1 MKLDILE
8 IILWSKGSHP
18 PRRVIFKPGKVNV
31 ISGDSKT
38 GKSAIVPI
46 IDYCLGAH
54 HCAIPTGTIRDA
66 CAWFG
71 LIVDTAEGK
80 KLIARREPG
89 GQQST
94 DLMYVL
100 DEDALRTPDRDE
112 LRIPDRISAHN
123 HTAGQLRALLNR
135 IAGMSN
141 LELESDSQAIGAQ
154 RPSIRDLMAFVFQP
168 QNVVANPDVFFFK
181 ADTTEHREKL
191 KSIFPYVLGAL
202 DAQTLIDRARL
213 DRLSRELNR
222 KERELRNVQSV
233 SARWQSEAHS
243 WLDRAREL
251 GLVPKDRADP
261 ADWPSLVDLL
271 CELASRSFDDA
282 KPSAEAIDKSLRQT
296 LQLVDEERELA
307 GEVFELRQ
315 RYNELTTLQDTSEA
329 HGAALRIQKDRL
341 SLSTWLKRLTVRESP
356 HLLIDPRL
364 SPSAEL
370 DMLCDALAR
379 IEAEALR
386 RPASAETVDKEITR
400 LQGLLSIKLEDLH
413 ALRTRLEACQGLR
426 KSTGPAYSIANIERF
441 LGQLENALETYEKIG
456 SDSELAVEVDN
467 LRQQVAYL
475 QQRVSEQQ
483 IRRRTENAL
492 QIVQG
497 IAAEIISKLDC
508 EFVGLPIEISIANL
522 SIRVVGP
529 ERRDWLWEIGSG
541 ANWLSYHIAVT
552 AALQRF
558 FLQTPSHPVPH
569 LLVYDQPSQ
578 VYFPRKLADEG
589 RIGQEEQASTPAPED
604 KLPDKDVEAVRKV
617 FMSLA
622 DEVKTAKSNLQV
634 IVLDHAAE
642 EVWGTV
648 ENVHPVEHWREGKK
662 LVPREWITDETAE

>member
-8 IILWSKGSHP
+8 IVLWPRSAHP
-18 PRRVIFKPGKVNV
+18 PRRVKFRAGKVNV
-31 ISGDSKT
+31 ISGESKT

-46 IDYCLGAH
+46 IDYCLGAN

-66 CAWFG
+66 CSWFG

-94 DLMYVL
+94 DHMHVL
-100 DEDALRTPDRDE
+100 EGDA
-112 LRIPDRISAHN
+112 LRIPDRIETHN
-123 HTAGQLRALLNR
+123 YTAGQLRALLNR
-135 IAGMSN
+135 ISGTSN
-141 LELESDSQAIGAQ
+141 LELEPDSQAIGAH
-154 RPSIRDLMAFVFQP
+154 RPSIRDFMAFVFQP

-213 DRLSRELNR
+213 DRLSKELTR
-222 KERELRNVQSV
+222 KERELRNVRAV
-233 SARWQSEAHS
+233 SARWQGEARS

-251 GLVPKDRADP
+251 GLVAKDRGDP

-271 CELASRSFDDA
+271 RELTTRSFDDA
-282 KPSAEAIDKSLRQT
+282 KPDAAAIDQSIQRTLR
-296 LQLVDEERELA
+296 LVDEERQMA

-315 RYNELTTLQDTSEA
+315 RYNELKTLRDTSEA
-329 HGAALRIQKDRL
+329 YGAALRIQKDRL
-341 SLSTWLKRLTVRESP
+341 SLSTWLKDLTIAETGSPILDSRLT
-356 HLLIDPRL
+356 
-364 SPSAEL
+364 PSTEL
-370 DMLCDALAR
+370 DMLCEALAR
-379 IEAEALR
+379 IEADAHQ
-386 RPASAETVDKEITR
+386 RPTSTETVDKEITR
-400 LQGLLSIKLEDLH
+400 VGGLLSGKLEELQ
-413 ALRTRLEACQGLR
+413 ALRTRLQAQEGLR
-426 KSTGPAYSIANIERF
+426 RTSASAYSVANIERF

-456 SDSELAVEVDN
+456 ADSELASEIDRLRGEVSE
-467 LRQQVAYL
+467 L
-475 QQRVSEQQ
+475 QKRVSEER
-483 IRRRTENAL
+483 IRRKTENAL

-497 IAAEIISKLDC
+497 IAAEIIPNLDC
-508 EFVGLPIEISIANL
+508 EFAGLPIELSIANL

-529 ERRDWLWEIGSG
+529 VRKDWLWEIGSG

-558 FLQTPSHPVPH
+558 FMKNPSHPVPH

-578 VYFPRKLADEG
+578 VYFPRKLAHEG
-589 RIGQEEQASTPAPED
+589 RVDGEGTAAPKAAPE
-604 KLPDKDVEAVRKV
+604 KLLDKDIEAVRKV
-617 FMSLA
+617 FSVLS
-622 DEVKTAKSNLQV
+622 DEVKTAKSGLQV

-642 EVWGTV
+642 EVWGSV
-648 ENVHPVEHWREGKK
+648 ENVHLVEHWRDGTK
-662 LVPREWITDETAE
+662 LVPPEWIGEKAAE